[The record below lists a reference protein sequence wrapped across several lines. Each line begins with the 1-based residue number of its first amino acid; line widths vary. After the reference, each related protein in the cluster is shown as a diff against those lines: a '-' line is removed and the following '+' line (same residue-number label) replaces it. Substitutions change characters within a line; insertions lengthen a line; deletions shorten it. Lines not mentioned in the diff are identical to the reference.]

1 MLLGEAVR
9 DRFDVLAAMRPE
21 MALLREATGQAV
33 TASALVEG
41 LIVGTRG
48 PDLRKSEPSRHPI
61 ASERPMEDPMTG
73 LGPEA
78 NALLE
83 AARLGDEPTDKDR
96 EHVRA
101 AIATRLAAGA
111 AAGLGVATVAR
122 AFTAATTRAGLAGA
136 AGAGTLVAFRTSPR
150 SAAPAARIAAPPAP
164 ASPEAPARVR
174 EGSSVVGSSPAPA
187 TLASDEPV
195 TGLHPS
201 ERTLTGLRPSARP
214 PPMAS
219 VATAPAGSTRA
230 ASSPGDVAAEVRLL
244 GDAQSEMRAG
254 EPERALLLF
263 DEHARRYPKGALGEE
278 RDAARI
284 GALCALGRISE
295 AREATDRFLRAAPL
309 SPHAGPLR
317 ASCGGS
323 PAAPASN
330 F

>member
-1 MLLGEAVR
+1 
-9 DRFDVLAAMRPE
+9 
-21 MALLREATGQAV
+21 
-33 TASALVEG
+33 
-41 LIVGTRG
+41 
-48 PDLRKSEPSRHPI
+48 
-61 ASERPMEDPMTG
+61 MTG

-83 AARLGDEPTDKDR
+83 AARIGDEPTDKDR

-111 AAGLGVATVAR
+111 AAGLGVVTLAR
-122 AFTAATTRAGLAGA
+122 VFTAAATRAGLASKPLLVAALVCA
-136 AGAGTLVAFRTSPR
+136 AGVGTLVASRTSPR
-150 SAAPAARIAAPPAP
+150 SAAPAARIAAPPA
-164 ASPEAPARVR
+164 SPEAPARVW
-174 EGSSVVGSSPAPA
+174 EGSWVVGRSPAPA
-187 TLASDEPV
+187 PAIVASEEPV

-201 ERTLTGLRPSARP
+201 ERTPTGLRPSARP

-230 ASSPGDVAAEVRLL
+230 ATSPGDVAAEVRLL
-244 GDAQSEMRAG
+244 GDAQSAMRAG
-254 EPERALLLF
+254 EAERALLLF

-284 GALCALGRISE
+284 GALCALGRIPE
-295 AREATDRFLRAAPL
+295 AREATDRFLQAAPM

-323 PAAPASN
+323 PAAPGSN

>member
-1 MLLGEAVR
+1 
-9 DRFDVLAAMRPE
+9 
-21 MALLREATGQAV
+21 
-33 TASALVEG
+33 
-41 LIVGTRG
+41 
-48 PDLRKSEPSRHPI
+48 
-61 ASERPMEDPMTG
+61 
-73 LGPEA
+73 
-78 NALLE
+78 
-83 AARLGDEPTDKDR
+83 
-96 EHVRA
+96 
-101 AIATRLAAGA
+101 
-111 AAGLGVATVAR
+111 
-122 AFTAATTRAGLAGA
+122 
-136 AGAGTLVAFRTSPR
+136 
-150 SAAPAARIAAPPAP
+150 
-164 ASPEAPARVR
+164 
-174 EGSSVVGSSPAPA
+174 
-187 TLASDEPV
+187 
-195 TGLHPS
+195 
-201 ERTLTGLRPSARP
+201 
-214 PPMAS
+214 MAS

-230 ASSPGDVAAEVRLL
+230 ASSPGDGAAEVRLL

>member
-1 MLLGEAVR
+1 
-9 DRFDVLAAMRPE
+9 
-21 MALLREATGQAV
+21 
-33 TASALVEG
+33 
-41 LIVGTRG
+41 
-48 PDLRKSEPSRHPI
+48 
-61 ASERPMEDPMTG
+61 MTG

-122 AFTAATTRAGLAGA
+122 VSIGAATRAGWASKPLLVAALVCA
-136 AGAGTLVAFRTSPR
+136 AGAGTLVASRTSPR

-164 ASPEAPARVR
+164 ASPEAPPGVWGEVAT
-174 EGSSVVGSSPAPA
+174 VVASSPAPA
-187 TLASDEPV
+187 TVASEEPV
-195 TGLHPS
+195 TGLHPRA
-201 ERTLTGLRPSARP
+201 RTPSMP
-214 PPMAS
+214 S
-219 VATAPAGSTRA
+219 VATAPAGSTRG
-230 ASSPGDVAAEVRLL
+230 ASNRGDVAAEVRLL
-244 GDAQSEMRAG
+244 GDAQSAMRAG
-254 EPERALLLF
+254 EPERALLLL

-284 GALCALGRISE
+284 GALCTLGRISE

-317 ASCGGS
+317 TSCGGS
-323 PAAPASN
+323 PAAPVSN